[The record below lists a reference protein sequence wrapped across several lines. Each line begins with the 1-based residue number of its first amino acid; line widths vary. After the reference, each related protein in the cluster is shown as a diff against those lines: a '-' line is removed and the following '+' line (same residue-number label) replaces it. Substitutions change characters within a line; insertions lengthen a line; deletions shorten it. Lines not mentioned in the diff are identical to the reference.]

1 MNKITIVQKKQTETK
16 TKGFVWT
23 NNPDIQKLLDV
34 IASILADE
42 YVQIAKQNPKVF
54 SKNGGSK

>member
-16 TKGFVWT
+16 ANGFVWT